1 MGACWKKF
9 WVLLSPTIAALGREV
24 HSGVR
29 ICQHQMPLLFGS
41 GSEHSSE
48 ALELSFILPCVLM
61 MGIEAVSLIR
71 SCRIARFGR
80 DLQGSPSPTP
90 DSTQDHPQIRQYVCT
105 GMVLDTGKMPLE
117 ALNPSL

>member
-1 MGACWKKF
+1 
-9 WVLLSPTIAALGREV
+9 
-24 HSGVR
+24 
-29 ICQHQMPLLFGS
+29 MPLLFGS

-71 SCRIARFGR
+71 SCRIALFGR